1 MESQF
6 TSPFWHYYIVAIVVA
21 SFIYVT
27 WLLLSQ
33 DKVKLKKGEEVKT
46 TGHSWDGIEEYNN
59 PMPRWWF
66 WMFIMTILF
75 GIGYLV
81 AYPGMGGAPDV
92 ALVIE
97 SHTAVLWQ
105 LKPAEAVSNE
115 GETAQS
121 SRK

>member
-46 TGHSWDGIEEYNN
+46 PCHAGG
-59 PMPRWWF
+59 
-66 WMFIMTILF
+66 F
-75 GIGYLV
+75 GCL
-81 AYPGMGGAPDV
+81 
-92 ALVIE
+92 L
-97 SHTAVLWQ
+97 
-105 LKPAEAVSNE
+105 
-115 GETAQS
+115 
-121 SRK
+121 